1 MFFLPILSENKPAGM
16 LATMP
21 VNAETAAINPTPDG
35 SAPKWEANRG
45 STGLLD
51 IVELNRQKALLCRE
65 V

>member
-1 MFFLPILSENKPAGM
+1 M